1 MPGPGGAGDYGSRTT
16 VPPGTRGAHARLY
29 GDDVHYLLIGLG
41 LGLGAGL
48 APGPLLAL
56 VVTTSLAR
64 GFGAGVRVAL
74 SPLVTDSIMIAL
86 SVLLVR
92 ELPARAGGVLGVVG
106 GLYVVWLGVDT
117 LRDQPVEIEAADGP
131 DPLRRGVLVNLL
143 SPHPWLF
150 WLTVGGPIVVAAW
163 GESPTA
169 GVAFVVGFFVVMIG
183 TKAVVAAVVATSRRA
198 LTAAGLRRAHRVAGG
213 LLLLTGVVL
222 TVEFGTTFLSG

>member
-1 MPGPGGAGDYGSRTT
+1 M
-16 VPPGTRGAHARLY
+16 
-29 GDDVHYLLIGLG
+29 HYLLIGIG

-106 GLYVVWLGVDT
+106 GLYVVWLGVES
-117 LRDQPVEIEAADGP
+117 LRDKPVEIEVADRP

-150 WLTVGGPIVVAAW
+150 WLTVGGPIAVAAW
-163 GESPTA
+163 GESPLSS
-169 GVAFVVGFFVVMIG
+169 VAFVVGFFTVMIG
-183 TKAVVAAVVATSRRA
+183 TKVVIAAVVAGSRRA
-198 LTAAGLRRAHRVAGG
+198 FTVTGLHRAYRVAGG

-222 TVEFGTTFLSG
+222 TLEFGATLLAR

>member
-1 MPGPGGAGDYGSRTT
+1 VPRT
-16 VPPGTRGAHARLY
+16 PRPY

-64 GFGAGVRVAL
+64 GFPAGVRVAL

-106 GLYVVWLGVDT
+106 GLYVVWLGVESI
-117 LRDQPVEIEAADGP
+117 RDRTVEVEAADDGP

-150 WLTVGGPIVVAAW
+150 WLTVGGPIAVAAW
-163 GESPTA
+163 RESPLD
-169 GVAFVVGFFVVMIG
+169 GVAFVLGFFTVMIG
-183 TKAVVAAVVATSRRA
+183 TKSVVAAVVATSRHA
-198 LTAAGLRRAHRVAGG
+198 LGEAGLHRAYRIAGAA
-213 LLLLTGVVL
+213 LLLTGVALV
-222 TVEFGTTFLSG
+222 VEFGRSLLPG